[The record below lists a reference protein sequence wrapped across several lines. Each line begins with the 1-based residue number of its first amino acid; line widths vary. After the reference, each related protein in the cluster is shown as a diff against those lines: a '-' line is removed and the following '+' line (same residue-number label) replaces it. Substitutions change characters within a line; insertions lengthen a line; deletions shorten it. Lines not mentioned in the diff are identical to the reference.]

1 MLQSCYVDLF
11 LLYSFLYILLSF
23 AIGYFSQI
31 FIPVVHLNHW
41 FFIVISILEEKIYV
55 LDSFPSESRLQLIVE
70 IYSRLKQYFLDS
82 NSEFDISNYEWP
94 ILPVQHQGNRL
105 VISFTKNNLVS
116 SLLLLLPQIF

>member
-23 AIGYFSQI
+23 AIGYFSRI

-82 NSEFDISNYEWP
+82 NSEFDIYNYEWP

-105 VISFTKNNLVS
+105 VISLTKNNLVS

>member
-41 FFIVISILEEKIYV
+41 FFIVISILEEKISV

-82 NSEFDISNYEWP
+82 NSEFDISNYEWS

>member
-1 MLQSCYVDLF
+1 MLICFCYIV
-11 LLYSFLYILLSF
+11 FLYILLSF
-23 AIGYFSQI
+23 TIGYFSQI
-31 FIPVVHLNHW
+31 FILVVHSNHW
-41 FFIVISILEEKIYV
+41 FLIAISILEEKIYV

-82 NSEFDISNYEWP
+82 NSEFDISNYEWS

-105 VISFTKNNLVS
+105 VISFTKNNIVS

>member
-41 FFIVISILEEKIYV
+41 FFIVISILEEKISV

>member
-1 MLQSCYVDLF
+1 MLRSCYVDLF
-11 LLYSFLYILLSF
+11 LLHSFLYILLSF
-23 AIGYFSQI
+23 ATGYFSQI
-31 FIPVVHLNHW
+31 FIPVVHSNHW
-41 FFIVISILEEKIYV
+41 FFIVISILEEKISV

>member
-82 NSEFDISNYEWP
+82 NSEFDISNYEWS

>member
-1 MLQSCYVDLF
+1 MLQSWYVDL
-11 LLYSFLYILLSF
+11 LLLHSFLYILLSF

-31 FIPVVHLNHW
+31 FITFVHLNHW

-55 LDSFPSESRLQLIVE
+55 LDSLPSESRLQLIVE

-82 NSEFDISNYEWP
+82 NSEFDISNYEWS